1 MADGGGLFTIRQ
13 YKNPTFLGPR
23 TRPEHEK
30 YYPNPE
36 NITSSCCA
44 ALPDTRHNDLPGIVM
59 TSKLA
64 SDLANHIAFSSLNL
78 KYLKKNLFMKYYMF
92 QYILASGIGKSNLDV
107 ISSLYVNHYD
117 IGTK

>member
-1 MADGGGLFTIRQ
+1 
-13 YKNPTFLGPR
+13 
-23 TRPEHEK
+23 
-30 YYPNPE
+30 
-36 NITSSCCA
+36 
-44 ALPDTRHNDLPGIVM
+44 M

-107 ISSLYVNHYD
+107 ITICESL
-117 IGTK
+117 

>member
-1 MADGGGLFTIRQ
+1 MADGGRLFTIRQ

-78 KYLKKNLFMKYYMF
+78 KYLKKFIHKL
-92 QYILASGIGKSNLDV
+92 
-107 ISSLYVNHYD
+107 LYVSVY
-117 IGTK
+117 KY